1 MRTAFILHLYPEP
14 VFSNEDAVYV
24 QYTWNIMPHRLGR
37 SWNAQDDFKKSPTV
51 HFNVDSQTGSD
62 AASYIMMFI
71 PLHAKQL
78 HHYIT
83 LHKNVFQLR
92 LMLVALLGIYKYCL

>member
-1 MRTAFILHLYPEP
+1 MRTAFILHLYPEAER
-14 VFSNEDAVYV
+14 FLMRM
-24 QYTWNIMPHRLGR
+24 QYTRAIYLKYYAASLRTQLERGE
-37 SWNAQDDFKKSPTV
+37 AQGDFKKSPTV

-78 HHYIT
+78 H
-83 LHKNVFQLR
+83 
-92 LMLVALLGIYKYCL
+92 